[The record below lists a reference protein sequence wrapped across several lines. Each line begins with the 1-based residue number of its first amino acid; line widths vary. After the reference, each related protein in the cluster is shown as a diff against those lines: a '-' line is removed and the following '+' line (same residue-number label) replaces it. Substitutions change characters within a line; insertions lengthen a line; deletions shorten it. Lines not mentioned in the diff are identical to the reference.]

1 MSIERQ
7 RTIVRIVLILCG
19 AAAVL
24 APAAVPSAYG
34 VPAEPAQSGSGD
46 GGALK
51 PSHLTSFEWRNIG
64 PAHISGRIADIE
76 AVESDPDIIYVATST
91 GGLWKSMDRGSTWK
105 PIFENRG
112 TASLG
117 SVAIAPSNPNLLWLG
132 SGETWNWRSVSWGDG
147 VYKSED
153 GGKTWKH
160 MGLEETR
167 HVGQILIHPEDPDTV
182 YVAGGGA
189 LWGANEERGVFK
201 TTDGGASW
209 EKVLY
214 VSPHT
219 GVVDLALDPRNPDW
233 LYAAAFQRERRVW
246 SFLGGGPESGIY
258 RSTDGGERWVRL
270 TNGLPKGDLG
280 KIGLS
285 VCRSMPD
292 RVYASITAGEDEQG
306 LYRSDDRGASWE
318 RVNEASS
325 SKVRCDPSNAERVYL
340 VTDEDGVSEDGGRT
354 LTRPYKDRT
363 VHGDQQAMWIDPAD
377 SKHILIGNDGGFYIT
392 DNGGETWEF
401 AENLPVS
408 TFYTVAVDLQEPF
421 YYVYGG
427 TQDNG
432 SMGGPSG
439 TRYTDG
445 ITNED
450 WYRTSGGDGFYVQ
463 IDPEDPTIVYTESQ
477 YGRLLRFDTVTGE
490 GKLIQPAQPD
500 DGSKYRWNWSSPVHI
515 SHYDNKSIYFS
526 ANVVFKSPDRGDSWN
541 VISPDLTRQTSH
553 FDLPLQGKVQPRDA
567 FMLHRATS
575 DYGNITM
582 FSESRLKQGLLAV
595 GTDDGLIHITRDD
608 GGNWVAAEIPETVP
622 EMTFVSRVVWS
633 NHAEGTLYSTFEGHK
648 DNNFSPYAY
657 KSTDYGATWR
667 NITGGLPEFGPV
679 RVIIEHPRNANL
691 LFVGT
696 EFAAFVSIN
705 GGENWVRLKE
715 GLPTVPVHD
724 MVIQPKKND
733 LVIATHGRGLFILED
748 ITLLEELSEDVLAS
762 DFHLASIQP
771 ATQLHKF
778 NRRRSMGHTR
788 YVAPNPPEGAI
799 LAYYVNPS
807 MMEVATESTDN
818 GSESGAPRI
827 ELDILDGDGGLVR
840 RLDPPQGAKGTGM
853 KRLVWDL
860 RHPLSYEPDEDDSVP
875 FFRGQPRGPFVLL
888 GTYQVR
894 LRVGDAEQARRIEV
908 AGDPAITIS
917 VEDRRVWHDTA
928 QALNQMMATARA
940 LVRSTREVEEKLKGI
955 REAIAAHGEVSGSI
969 HDAIDEI
976 ANDVE
981 TMLRTLEGE
990 ETGGATLP
998 GAPPL
1003 ARRVS
1008 QLYFAVEAATSLP
1021 TVEQRQLTRRS
1032 HEELGEQ
1039 IASVDRLVSN
1049 KLPALEQQLDGAG
1062 VRWTPGRPI
1071 RLPSTS
1077 SLPSGR

>member
-1 MSIERQ
+1 M
-7 RTIVRIVLILCG
+7 RIALILCCV
-19 AAAVL
+19 AAVL
-24 APAAVPSAYG
+24 APAAVPFVYS
-34 VPAEPAQSGSGD
+34 VPAEPAQSD

-51 PSHLTSFEWRNIG
+51 PSHLTAFEWRNIG
-64 PAHISGRIADIE
+64 PAYISGRVADIE
-76 AVESDPDIIYVATST
+76 AVESAPDIVYVATSN
-91 GGLWKSMDRGSTWK
+91 GGLWKSNDRGSTWK
-105 PIFENRG
+105 PVFEDGG

-117 SVAIAPSNPNLLWLG
+117 SIAIAPSNPNLLWLG

-153 GGKTWKH
+153 GGKTWEH

-201 TTDGGASW
+201 TTDGGTSW
-209 EKVLY
+209 EKTLY

-219 GVVDLALDPRNPDW
+219 GVVDLAMDPRNPDW

-258 RSTDGGERWVRL
+258 RSTDGGENWTRL
-270 TNGLPKGDLG
+270 TNGLPEGDTG

-292 RVYASITAGEDEQG
+292 RIYATITAREEEQG

-318 RVNEASS
+318 RINEASGR
-325 SKVRCDPSNAERVYL
+325 KVRCDPNNAERVYL
-340 VTDEDGVSEDGGRT
+340 LIDADNVSEDGGKT
-354 LTRPYKDRT
+354 ITRNYKDRT
-363 VHGDQQAMWIDPAD
+363 VHVDQQAMWIDPSD
-377 SKHILIGNDGGFYIT
+377 SMHILIGNDGGFYST

-463 IDPEDPTIVYTESQ
+463 IDPEDPRIVYTESQ

-515 SHYDNKSIYFS
+515 SHHDNQSIYFS

-553 FDLPLQGKVQPRDA
+553 FDLPLQGEVQPRDA

-595 GTDDGLIHITRDD
+595 GTDDGLIHVTRDD
-608 GGNWVAAEIPETVP
+608 GANWVPAEVPETVP

-633 NHAEGTLYSTFEGHK
+633 SHAEGTLYATFEGHK
-648 DNNFSPYAY
+648 DNNFLPYAY
-657 KSTDYGATWR
+657 KSTDYGGTWKS
-667 NITGGLPEFGPV
+667 ITGDLPEFGPV
-679 RVIIEHPRNANL
+679 RVVVEHPRNQNL

-696 EFAAFVSIN
+696 EFAVFASIN
-705 GGENWVRLKE
+705 EGGNWVRLKE

-724 MVIQPKKND
+724 MVIQSRKND
-733 LVIATHGRGLFILED
+733 LVISTHGRGFFILDD
-748 ITLLEELSEDVLAS
+748 ITLLEELSEEALAS
-762 DFHLASIQP
+762 DFHLASAQP
-771 ATQLHKF
+771 AIQLHKF
-778 NRRRSMGHTR
+778 NRGRRSMGHTR
-788 YVAPNPPEGAI
+788 YIAPNPPEGAI
-799 LAYYVNPS
+799 LAYYVNPL
-807 MMEVATESTDN
+807 MMETA
-818 GSESGAPRI
+818 SETTHDCSEDGAPRI
-827 ELDILDGDGGLVR
+827 ELDILDGDGKLVR
-840 RLDPPQGAKGTGM
+840 RLDPPQGEKGTGIH
-853 KRLVWDL
+853 RLVWDL

-875 FFRGQPRGPFVLL
+875 FFRGQPRGPFVLP

-894 LRVGDAEQARRIEV
+894 LSIGDAEQTRRIEV
-908 AGDPAITIS
+908 AGDPAITVS
-917 VEDRRVWHDTA
+917 AEDRRVWHDTA
-928 QALNQMMATARA
+928 QALNQMMGTSRA
-940 LVRSTREVEEKLKGI
+940 LVRSIREVDEILKGI
-955 REAIAAHGEVSGSI
+955 RGAIETHGEVSGSI
-969 HDAIDEI
+969 HDAVD
-976 ANDVE
+976 AVASDVE
-981 TMLRTLEGE
+981 TIQRTLEGE
-990 ETGGATLP
+990 ETGGGATLA

-1003 ARRVS
+1003 ATRVR

-1021 TVEQRQLTRRS
+1021 TVEQRRLTARS
-1032 HEELGEQ
+1032 HDELGEQ
-1039 IASVDRLVSN
+1039 IAAFDRLSN
-1049 KLPALEQQLDGAG
+1049 KLDALEQQLDAAG
-1062 VRWTPGRPI
+1062 VRWTPGRRI
-1071 RLPSTS
+1071 RLPAATS
-1077 SLPSGR
+1077 MV

>member
-7 RTIVRIVLILCG
+7 RTIVRIVLILCC

-34 VPAEPAQSGSGD
+34 VPAEPGQSGSGD

-51 PSHLTSFEWRNIG
+51 PSHLTNLEWRNIG

-219 GVVDLALDPRNPDW
+219 GVVDLAMDPRNPDW

-258 RSTDGGERWVRL
+258 RSTDGGERWARL

-325 SKVRCDPSNAERVYL
+325 SKVRCDPSNAVRVYL

-622 EMTFVSRVVWS
+622 EMTFVSRIVWS

-648 DNNFSPYAY
+648 DNNFLPYAY

-679 RVIIEHPRNANL
+679 RVVVEHPRNENL
-691 LFVGT
+691 LFAGT

-705 GGENWVRLKE
+705 GGENWVRLKA

-733 LVIATHGRGLFILED
+733 LVIATHGRGFFILDD

-762 DFHLASIQP
+762 DFHLASFQP

-807 MMEVATESTDN
+807 MMEVAPESTDD

-827 ELDILDGDGGLVR
+827 ELDILDGNGGLVR
-840 RLDPPQGAKGTGM
+840 RLNPPQGAKGAGIQ
-853 KRLVWDL
+853 RLVWDL
-860 RHPLSYEPDEDDSVP
+860 RHPLSYDPDEGERIP
-875 FFRGQPRGPFVLL
+875 FSRGQPRGPFVLL

-894 LRVGDAEQARRIEV
+894 LSIGDAEQVRRIEV

-917 VEDRRVWHDTA
+917 DADRRVWHDTA
-928 QALNQMMATARA
+928 QALNQMMATSRA
-940 LVRSTREVEEKLKGI
+940 LVRSTRDVEEKLKGI

-969 HDAIDEI
+969 HDAVDEI

-1003 ARRVS
+1003 ARRVR

-1032 HEELGEQ
+1032 HEELGAQ

-1077 SLPSGR
+1077 SRPSGR